1 MKKLSSMTNQEYS
14 DYVDRLAPKSPIIK
28 DCIWAFVVGGLICV
42 LGQLLLNGY
51 QSLGLG
57 EKEAGLAVSIS
68 LVFLSALATGLNV
81 YDDLAKH
88 AGAGTLVPITGFA
101 NSVVSPAMEFK
112 AEGIVTGMA
121 AKMFVIAGPVI
132 VFGTTASVVYGVIYW
147 VFTLF

>member
-14 DYVDRLAPKSPIIK
+14 DYVDRLAPKSPIVK

-42 LGQLLLNGY
+42 LGQLLLDGY

>member
-14 DYVDRLAPKSPIIK
+14 DYVDRLAPKSPIVK

-42 LGQLLLNGY
+42 LGQLLLGGY

-57 EKEAGLAVSIS
+57 DKEAGLAVSIS

>member
-14 DYVDRLAPKSPIIK
+14 DYVDRLAPKSPIVK

>member
-1 MKKLSSMTNQEYS
+1 
-14 DYVDRLAPKSPIIK
+14 VDRLAPKSPIIK

>member
-1 MKKLSSMTNQEYS
+1 MKKLTSMTDEEYG
-14 DYVDRLAPKSPIIK
+14 DYVKRISPKSPLLK
-28 DCIWAFVVGGLICV
+28 DCIWAFVVGGLICT
-42 LGQLLLNGY
+42 LGQGLSELY
-51 QSLGLG
+51 QWLGLG
-57 EKEAGLAVSIS
+57 EKSAGLAVSVT

-112 AEGIVTGMA
+112 SEGIVTGMA

-132 VFGTTASVVYGVIYW
+132 VFGTAAGVIYGIIYW
-147 VFTLF
+147 IYTLI

>member
-1 MKKLSSMTNQEYS
+1 
-14 DYVDRLAPKSPIIK
+14 VDRLAPKSPIVK

-42 LGQLLLNGY
+42 LGQLLLGGY

-57 EKEAGLAVSIS
+57 DKEAGLAVSIS

>member
-14 DYVDRLAPKSPIIK
+14 DYVDRLAPKSPIMK

-42 LGQLLLNGY
+42 LGQLLLGGY

-57 EKEAGLAVSIS
+57 DKEAGLAVSIS

>member
-1 MKKLSSMTNQEYS
+1 
-14 DYVDRLAPKSPIIK
+14 VDRLAPKSPIVK

>member
-14 DYVDRLAPKSPIIK
+14 DYVDHLAPKSPIVK

-42 LGQLLLNGY
+42 LGQLLMNGY
-51 QSLGLG
+51 QSLGLE

-132 VFGTTASVVYGVIYW
+132 VFGTTASVVYGLIYW